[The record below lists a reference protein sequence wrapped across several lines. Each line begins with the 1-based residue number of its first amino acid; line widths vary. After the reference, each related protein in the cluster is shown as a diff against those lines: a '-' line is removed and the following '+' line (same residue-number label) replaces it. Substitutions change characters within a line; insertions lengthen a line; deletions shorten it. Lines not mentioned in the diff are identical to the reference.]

1 MISDVPRIHIPN
13 RAQNFNS
20 HEKLSPTAMSFMVQ
34 YLVPERNIV
43 MNPFKYGCVVDGDN
57 FCARAEA
64 ERGSV

>member
-1 MISDVPRIHIPN
+1 
-13 RAQNFNS
+13 
-20 HEKLSPTAMSFMVQ
+20 MSFMVQ